1 MMLITLYNFNYG
13 VLIRSNVF
21 NAIDVKLTLIR
32 SGVFMRFYDVNITT
46 IEYFNYLL

>member
-1 MMLITLYNFNYG
+1 MVLIMLYIFNYG

-21 NAIDVKLTLIR
+21 NVIDVKLILIR
-32 SGVFMRFYDVNITT
+32 SGVFMWFYDVNVII